1 MSDLPV
7 GGGNTPVPP
16 STSYNMSV
24 IIAAMWT
31 VLYLPEAE
39 RERVALP
46 PAETAALINADRK
59 LQALG
64 PQLPYP
70 HASAVKGADRL
81 RELRPRGG
89 RSPWRALYRQLGDAF
104 VVAAVAPEAQVD
116 GRKFDAACR
125 AAERRLAQIEED

>member
-1 MSDLPV
+1 MIEPV
-7 GGGNTPVPP
+7 
-16 STSYNMSV
+16 
-24 IIAAMWT
+24 WT

-39 RERVALP
+39 GERHRLP
-46 PAETAALINADRK
+46 PVERAALINADRK

-70 HASAVKGADRL
+70 HSSAVKGAHRL

-89 RSPWRALYRQLGDAF
+89 RSPWRGLYRQVGDAF

-125 AAERRLAQIEED
+125 VAERRLSQIEEA